1 MFSSPPAEALPP
13 PVFDDTTST
22 ILGRRAYGS
31 THSNPRADEEVA
43 LPFTPTR
50 FKYFEAT
57 VVSPSSESAPV
68 HLSSKSECPRWSAWA
83 TSQFTFDYLF
93 MLIMPSMSPEH
104 FKHQHYDEY
113 METVF
118 QICCIIEAM
127 PDGLFQSFYH
137 LRRLFPNGLIAPHN
151 SVANGGITTVLRRV
165 FALGIAIANLAVY
178 EQRNLNLD
186 WELMC
191 GVLDSH
197 VDGFE
202 TAGMQALNWD
212 CFDLAQNRTIY
223 LDWLGHLGYFA
234 EFHYSRTGQTYLRSS
249 ADLIAFIHA
258 RMFSLPQENQRKH
271 VHPIQLPFLET
282 LSTMLCW
289 DTGLAPLSAQT
300 IQFNS
305 AAAHVPPM
313 SAPGHS
319 GLLRPTAANVLAAVA
334 EECIA
339 RLLYPLSAK
348 VKPSPW
354 GTTHCNFPVLIP

>member
-1 MFSSPPAEALPP
+1 MFSSPPAAALPP
-13 PVFDDTTST
+13 PVFDDTAST
-22 ILGRRAYGS
+22 ILGRRAYGG
-31 THSNPRADEEVA
+31 TDFDPRANEEVA
-43 LPFTPTR
+43 LPLTPTR
-50 FKYFEAT
+50 VKYFEAT
-57 VVSPSSESAPV
+57 IVSPCWASRTPVDLDSKAES
-68 HLSSKSECPRWSAWA
+68 PRWSSWA

-93 MLIMPSMSPEH
+93 MLIMPSTSPEQ

-127 PDGLFQSFYH
+127 PNGLFQSFYH

-151 SVANGGITTVLRRV
+151 SAANGAITTVLRRV

-186 WELMC
+186 WDLC
-191 GVLDSH
+191 GVLESH

-234 EFHYSRTGQTYLRSS
+234 EFYYSRNGQTYLRSS
-249 ADLIAFIHA
+249 ADLIASIHA
-258 RMFSLPQENQRKH
+258 QVFSLPQENQRNH

-289 DTGLAPLSAQT
+289 DTGLSPLPAQT

-305 AAAHVPPM
+305 GAAHAPPM
-313 SAPGHS
+313 SRSA
-319 GLLRPTAANVLAAVA
+319 LLRPTAADVLAAVA
-334 EECIA
+334 EECTA
-339 RLLYPLSAK
+339 RLLYPLSTK
-348 VKPSPW
+348 VKPSRWVTP
-354 GTTHCNFPVLIP
+354 CRNSSMSIS